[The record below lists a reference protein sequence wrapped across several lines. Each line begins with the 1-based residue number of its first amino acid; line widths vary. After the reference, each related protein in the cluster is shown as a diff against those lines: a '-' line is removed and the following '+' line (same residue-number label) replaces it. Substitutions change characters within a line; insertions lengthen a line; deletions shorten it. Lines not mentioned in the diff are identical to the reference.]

1 MKSGATN
8 RKYDISRYDNT
19 VEDVAKLFHWTP
31 WRVRFLA
38 REGVLPGIKRLQ
50 KWFFCKEELAIMF
63 KGIAKEEVSKNLAK
77 YLTKHLERI
86 NEKRDPG
93 ECDIFS

>member
-31 WRVRFLA
+31 WQVRKLA
-38 REGVLPGIKRLQ
+38 RRGVLPGIKRLQ
-50 KWFFCKEELAIMF
+50 KWFFCKEELVVLF
-63 KGIAKEEVSKNLAK
+63 KGLAK
-77 YLTKHLERI
+77 KEVKKYIERA
-86 NEKRDPG
+86 NEKRSPG